1 MVKPFLKKYK
11 FDPSQ
16 ATFIACDLNLLSRY
30 STTLY
35 SDNYNH
41 RVVQWKSSTT
51 SGVVVAGGNGKGNRT
66 DQLNNPTD
74 IIINRERNY
83 LIICDQG
90 NRRIIR

>member
-1 MVKPFLKKYK
+1 
-11 FDPSQ
+11 
-16 ATFIACDLNLLSRY
+16 
-30 STTLY
+30 
-35 SDNYNH
+35 
-41 RVVQWKSSTT
+41 VQWKSGTR

-90 NRRIIR
+90 NR